1 MNASPEL
8 ATAERE
14 LAVARRSFNT
24 AHRAL
29 DTTLSR
35 LGAREG
41 ATDRLIHHADEYGV
55 DHTVTV
61 LSKTPQV
68 FDFNDGIPDKDMPAV
83 RSQLKAAYEAV
94 HAVDLAMAKVEN
106 LLHKGNPNHAKGI
119 LVSGKAYVF
128 DPKKELLHGRDSGE
142 TIKAEASHVKTEEDG
157 GPARKRE
164 QDRDR

>member
-8 ATAERE
+8 ATAEGK
-14 LAVARRSFNT
+14 LATALRSFNT

-55 DHTVTV
+55 DHTLIV
-61 LSKTPQV
+61 LGKTPQV
-68 FDFNDGIPDKDMPAV
+68 FEFKDGVPDKEMPAL
-83 RSQLKAAYEAV
+83 RLQLEAAYEAM
-94 HAVDLAMAKVEN
+94 HAVDLANAKVEN
-106 LLHKGNPNHAKGI
+106 LISASNPSHKKAI
-119 LVSGKAYVF
+119 LIAGKAYTF
-128 DPKKELLHGRDSGE
+128 DAKKDELSDRDSGA
-142 TIKAEASHVKTEEDG
+142 TIKADAHRVHTEEDS

>member
-29 DTTLSR
+29 DTTLWR
-35 LGAREG
+35 IGAREG
-41 ATDRLIHHADEYGV
+41 ATDRLIHHSDEYGV
-55 DHTVTV
+55 DHTLAV
-61 LSKTPQV
+61 LGKTPQV
-68 FDFNDGIPDKDMPAV
+68 FDFNDRVPDKDMPAL
-83 RSQLKAAYEAV
+83 RSQLETAYDAM

-106 LLHKGNPNHAKGI
+106 LVRMTNPSHKKAI
-119 LVSGKAYVF
+119 LIAGKAYTF
-128 DPKKELLHGRDSGE
+128 NAQKDELSAREGDQ
-142 TIKAEASHVKTEEDG
+142 TIKADAQLVHTEEG
-157 GPARKRE
+157 GGSARKRE

>member
-8 ATAERE
+8 ATAERQ

-55 DHTVTV
+55 DHTLAV
-61 LSKTPQV
+61 LEKTPQV
-68 FDFNDGIPDKDMPAV
+68 FEFKDGVPDKDIPAL
-83 RSQLKAAYEAV
+83 RLQLEAAYEAM

-106 LLHKGNPNHAKGI
+106 LIRTTNPSHKKAI
-119 LVSGKAYVF
+119 LISGKPYTF
-128 DPKKELLHGRDSGE
+128 DAKKDELRDRDSGK
-142 TIKAEASHVKTEEDG
+142 TIKANAELVHTEEDG
-157 GPARKRE
+157 GPARKPE

>member
-1 MNASPEL
+1 MNASPEI

-24 AHRAL
+24 ARRAL

-55 DHTVTV
+55 DHTLVV
-61 LSKTPQV
+61 LAKTPDV
-68 FDFNDGIPDKDMPAV
+68 FDFKEGVPDKVWPAL
-83 RSQLKAAYEAV
+83 RTQLDAAYKAMHV
-94 HAVDLAMAKVEN
+94 VDRAMAKVEN
-106 LLHKGNPNHAKGI
+106 LARKGNPSHNKTALIADKP
-119 LVSGKAYVF
+119 YVF
-128 DPKKELLHGRDSGE
+128 DAKKDTLRERDSGE
-142 TIKAEASHVKTEEDG
+142 TVKAGASLIHTEEDG
-157 GPARKRE
+157 GPTRKRE

>member
-14 LAVARRSFNT
+14 LATARRSFNT

-29 DTTLSR
+29 NTTLSR

-55 DHTVTV
+55 DHTLTV
-61 LSKTPQV
+61 LEKTPQV
-68 FDFNDGIPDKDMPAV
+68 FEFKDGVPDKDMPAL
-83 RSQLKAAYEAV
+83 RSQLEAAYDAM
-94 HAVDLAMAKVEN
+94 HICDLAMAKVESHLRKN
-106 LLHKGNPNHAKGI
+106 NPAHVKGI
-119 LVSGKAYVF
+119 LIAGKPYVF
-128 DPKKELLHGRDSGE
+128 DAKNDLLQGRESGE
-142 TIKAEASHVKTEEDG
+142 IINADARRVQTEEDS
-157 GPARKRE
+157 GPTRKRD